1 MVFGQLEGRVMMIS
15 EVEPDLRQIIQTL
28 RDGNLEAAKDR
39 TVELIE
45 CTCRMSGPM
54 YREESIRPGPRPEVP
69 EYKTAAG
76 KLRILTK
83 DLREV
88 SFTMR
93 RGTQVNAIEMA
104 ERALSVFLGPESV
117 GLK

>member
-1 MVFGQLEGRVMMIS
+1 MMIS
-15 EVEPDLRQIIQTL
+15 EVEPDLRQIIETL
-28 RDGNLEAAKDR
+28 RDGNLETAKHR

-69 EYKTAAG
+69 EYKSAPA
-76 KLRILTK
+76 KLRMLTK

-93 RGTQVNAIEMA
+93 RGTQVDALQMA
-104 ERALSVFLGPESV
+104 ERALSVYLAAEPV
-117 GLK
+117 GVK

>member
-1 MVFGQLEGRVMMIS
+1 MMIS

-28 RDGNLEAAKDR
+28 RDGKLEAAKDR

-54 YREESIRPGPRPEVP
+54 YREESIRPGPRPAGP
-69 EYKTAAG
+69 EYKSAAV
-76 KLRILTK
+76 KLRVLTK

-93 RGTQVNAIEMA
+93 RGTQVNALEMA
-104 ERALSVFLGPESV
+104 ERALSVYLAPETV
-117 GLK
+117 G

>member
-1 MVFGQLEGRVMMIS
+1 MMIS

-28 RDGNLEAAKDR
+28 RDGNLEVAKDR

-45 CTCRMSGPM
+45 STSRMSGPM
-54 YREESIRPGPRPEVP
+54 YREEIIPQGSRPELP
-69 EYKTAAG
+69 AYKSAAG

-93 RGTQVNAIEMA
+93 RGTQVNALEMA

-117 GLK
+117 ELK